1 MLKGEADKSV
11 CETEVAFVVVREF
24 ADKLLRQCDSDRVVP
39 AAGAP

>member
-24 ADKLLRQCDSDRVVP
+24 ADKLL
-39 AAGAP
+39 G